1 MLTIDTR
8 KMACIGAAGFIGT
21 ALVLAAAS
29 PVHSQSFSHQPVTVQ
44 GHRDSITRIVP
55 YGDLA
60 LTSDQG
66 RRILMRRVDAA
77 VTQVCPDFDEQGSV
91 YDVPACQDF
100 AWAGAR
106 PQIKRAFDNARSGAL
121 VAMSIA
127 ITAAS
132 K

>member
-1 MLTIDTR
+1 MLSIDIR

-21 ALVLAAAS
+21 ALVIAAAS
-29 PVHSQSFSHQPVTVQ
+29 PVHGQSFSHQPVTVQ

-60 LTSDQG
+60 LTSNRG
-66 RRILMRRVDAA
+66 RQVLMRRVSTA
-77 VTQVCPDFDEQGSV
+77 VTQVCPDYDEQGLT
-91 YDVPACQDF
+91 YDVQGCEDF

-106 PQIKRAFDNARSGAL
+106 PQIRRAFDDARSGSSL
-121 VAMSIA
+121 AMSIV